1 MNRPNKPPAL
11 HIDNRGNFEK
21 PPLGMDIPELI
32 VDPLPT
38 PDISSA
44 RSEFENISI
53 EDWTNTPNQ
62 FPSFSGLPHSPK
74 DTISRQPSE
83 EILHDIISSTVP
95 RGNVYIAGLPGS
107 PKRSSPNHSVFI
119 RRGEWSPYRG
129 HVENLMPEA
138 LPSRPRSPNKKEPDV
153 IYQPSIPPSSKRG
166 RILVTEDGQTFR
178 ESVHREFNIK
188 QSRPNTASSS
198 LEESSANEMS
208 RLLDNPPDSLIVNKE
223 LYAYSPGANE
233 YKRSGRVQSPAGSPT
248 STISTSSKEDYFGTL
263 PARASSSRLSRPRSF
278 RQGDDRTLYRSNHA
292 ADSTQSLAEVL
303 AQADSPGQQREGRGL
318 GLRIDTSGTD
328 YRDSLASYT
337 DTIPKSPDSPIGGS
351 SKNSP
356 VIRHMYSAAGRI
368 GSIETLQE
376 DNESEGD
383 DQPRNRDMN
392 PSGAG
397 SVSGSMTYTAEGA
410 QSTTADEKKR
420 KAFGRFW
427 WDKVKSSLRSKRMR
441 SGTPSPALSPT
452 TGQTLSPLEY
462 GYEQKYVQVPY
473 MKPEDISKMSVDE
486 KKEFRRRWTLSI
498 KSQISL
504 SGAGAGAGAEPE
516 GIPAHDS
523 SSFQSRMT
531 RRRSTI
537 EGDQQSLDEPR
548 SGTLRRQYS
557 TMSTRNTRLFE

>member
-1 MNRPNKPPAL
+1 MNRPNRPPAL

-44 RSEFENISI
+44 RSEFENMSV
-53 EDWTNTPNQ
+53 EDWTNTPSQ
-62 FPSFSGLPHSPK
+62 FPSYSGLPHSPK

-107 PKRSSPNHSVFI
+107 PKRSSPNHTVFI
-119 RRGEWSPYRG
+119 RRGEWSPYKG

-138 LPSRPRSPNKKEPDV
+138 LPSRPRSPNMKEPEEM
-153 IYQPSIPPSSKRG
+153 YQPSIPPSSKKG
-166 RILVTEDGQTFR
+166 RVLVTEDGQTFR

-198 LEESSANEMS
+198 FEESSANEMS
-208 RLLDNPPDSLIVNKE
+208 RLLDNPPDYLIVNKE

-248 STISTSSKEDYFGTL
+248 STISTSSKDECFG
-263 PARASSSRLSRPRSF
+263 AIRASSSRLSRPRSF
-278 RQGDDRTLYRSNHA
+278 RQGDDSSLYRLSYA
-292 ADSTQSLAEVL
+292 ADSTQSLAGVL

-318 GLRIDTSGTD
+318 GLKIDTSGAD
-328 YRDSLASYT
+328 YRASFTSYT
-337 DTIPKSPDSPIGGS
+337 DTIPRSPSSPMEGS
-351 SKNSP
+351 SKSSP
-356 VIRHMYSAAGRI
+356 SVRRMYSSAGRI

-376 DNESEGD
+376 DNESEVD

-397 SVSGSMTYTAEGA
+397 SGYGSMAYTAEGA
-410 QSTTADEKKR
+410 QSSTADEKKR

-441 SGTPSPALSPT
+441 SGTPSPALSPS

-462 GYEQKYVQVPY
+462 GYEKKYVQVPY
-473 MKPEDISKMSVDE
+473 MKPEDISNMSEDE
-486 KKEFRRRWTLSI
+486 RKEFRRRSTLSI
-498 KSQISL
+498 RSQTSL
-504 SGAGAGAGAEPE
+504 SGAGAEPK
-516 GIPAHDS
+516 GISGYDS
-523 SSFQSRMT
+523 RSFQSRMSG
-531 RRRSTI
+531 RRSDYYP
-537 EGDQQSLDEPR
+537 EQSIDGSEPSSR
-548 SGTLRRQYS
+548 SNTLRRQYS
-557 TMSTRNTRLFE
+557 TMSTKSTRLFE

>member
-1 MNRPNKPPAL
+1 MNRPNRPPAL

-44 RSEFENISI
+44 RSELENISV

-107 PKRSSPNHSVFI
+107 PKRSSPNHSVYPT
-119 RRGEWSPYRG
+119 G
-129 HVENLMPEA
+129 
-138 LPSRPRSPNKKEPDV
+138 PNKKEPDE
-153 IYQPSIPPSSKRG
+153 IYQPSIPPSSS

-178 ESVHREFNIK
+178 ESVHREFNMK

-198 LEESSANEMS
+198 FEESSANEMS
-208 RLLDNPPDSLIVNKE
+208 RLLDSPPDSLIVNKE

-248 STISTSSKEDYFGTL
+248 STISTSSKEDYFGTM

-278 RQGDDRTLYRSNHA
+278 RQSDDRSLYRLNHA

-328 YRDSLASYT
+328 YRDSFASYT

-356 VIRHMYSAAGRI
+356 VMRHMYSAAGRI

-397 SVSGSMTYTAEGA
+397 SGSGSMAYTAEGA
-410 QSTTADEKKR
+410 QSSTADEKKR

-427 WDKVKSSLRSKRMR
+427 RDKVKSSVRSKRMR

-473 MKPEDISKMSVDE
+473 MKPEDIYNMSVDE
-486 KKEFRRRWTLSI
+486 KKEFRRRLTLSI

-557 TMSTRNTRLFE
+557 TMSTRSTRLFE